1 MDMRPSGT
9 REEIDRRGNVGA
21 TDGGVNSMTTL
32 RCPRCGGTEVRR
44 ARRHGALERL
54 LSALYI
60 YPFRCQHCQR
70 RFRRLEWG
78 VRYRIGLDRRID
90 ERLRVRGRADLR
102 WEGGHAAGTVRDVSV
117 MGAGIETETT
127 IPSGTPLTLVL
138 QPAPDLARITIAVA
152 GTQWARARRLGVQF
166 RHIETGE
173 QSRLQQLVY
182 TLRARSGRP
191 RV

>member
-1 MDMRPSGT
+1 MRPSGT
-9 REEIDRRGNVGA
+9 REEIDRRGSVGA

-32 RCPRCGGTEVRR
+32 RCPRCGGTDVRR

-117 MGAGIETETT
+117 MGAGIETETA
-127 IPSGTPLTLVL
+127 IPHSADSRAPGGSRPGEDHDRRGRNTVGPGP
-138 QPAPDLARITIAVA
+138 PARGPVPPHRDGRAVPPAAARLHPA
-152 GTQWARARRLGVQF
+152 GA
-166 RHIETGE
+166 
-173 QSRLQQLVY
+173 
-182 TLRARSGRP
+182 LRRP